1 MQEAADCL
9 GADCVPR
16 YVEMK
21 KIEDLDVA
29 EILQRSTKAGYL
41 SLTFQDSSISIYC
54 FLHRVREG
62 RIWNLNY

>member
-21 KIEDLDVA
+21 KIQDLDVA
-29 EILQRSTKAGYL
+29 EILQQSTKAGYL
-41 SLTFQDSSISIYC
+41 SLTLQDASVSISV
-54 FLHRVREG
+54 FFRDREEELG
-62 RIWNLNY
+62 V